1 MPALFSNNASATLA
15 ASITSV
21 QTSLTLTTGQ
31 GALFPAVSG
40 SDYFYATIA
49 NSSNTIEIVKVTAR
63 SADVLTVVRA
73 QEGTTASAFSSGDKV
88 ELRLTAA
95 ALNNMAQ
102 LDEVQTFSAAQTF
115 SGTVALSGGGSLS
128 GSFSGT
134 ATFSGN
140 ITFSNT
146 ITGSISG
153 NAATVTNGVYTT
165 GDQTIAGN
173 KVFSN
178 SVTVN
183 GTFLSVGNGGTGD
196 RQLYMHNSV
205 RQCYFFLNT
214 SSVLGLWDATSA
226 AARWTTDA
234 PGNFV
239 ATGNIAAYSDE
250 RLKTDWADLPS
261 GFVRRLADVKSGTYT
276 RIDNDMRQVG
286 VSAQSLR
293 ELLPEAV
300 IEDDNGSLSVSYGS
314 AALAACVALAKEIQ
328 SIKAELIGM
337 KGDGK

>member
-73 QEGTTASAFSSGDKV
+73 QEGTTASAFSSGGKV

-153 NAATVTNGVYTT
+153 NANTVTNGVYTT
-165 GDQTIAGN
+165 GTQSIAGDKTFSGNTTFSAQVTISSNAPLLNFAETDQTLPAGRRRMVLDGN
-173 KVFSN
+173 VWSLRRN
-178 SVTVN
+178 TAAAGDYSTEAYDVTV
-183 GTFLSVGNGGTGD
+183 SATGD
-196 RQLYMHNSV
+196 L
-205 RQCYFFLNT
+205 
-214 SSVLGLWDATSA
+214 
-226 AARWTTDA
+226 TTL
-234 PGNFV
+234 
-239 ATGNIAAYSDE
+239 GNITAYSDA
-250 RLKTDWADLPS
+250 RLKTDLTRISDALDR
-261 GFVRRLADVKSGTYT
+261 VRSLTGYTYT
-276 RIDNDMRQVG
+276 RTDTGERQTG
-286 VSAQSLR
+286 LLAQDVQAV
-293 ELLPEAV
+293 LPEAV
-300 IEDDNGSLSVSYGS
+300 IDGQHLSLAYGN
-314 AALAACVALAKEIQ
+314 LAGLLVEA
-328 SIKAELIGM
+328 IKDLDARVQKL
-337 KGDGK
+337 GDGK